1 MQISNQDNH
10 ISQILAQAK
19 SLPEDPQKERIVL
32 WKVFRSED
40 EALEYS
46 HHILLESTQQIVGG
60 HGTDTVGAFFW
71 LGVEVANL
79 EKWGNTQA
87 IQLSDPFD
95 SNDPIGQGRGPGS
108 D

>member
-10 ISQILAQAK
+10 INQILAQAK

-46 HHILLESTQQIVGG
+46 HHILLEPSQQIVGG
-60 HGTDTVGAFFW
+60 HGADTVGAFFW
-71 LGVEVANL
+71 LGVEVADL
-79 EKWGNTQA
+79 AKWGNTQA

-95 SNDPIGQGRGPGS
+95 SNDPIGRGRGLGS